1 MTTLSDEALLAR
13 LQDGDSGALTTLYR
27 RHQGRVYRFALAMS
41 GEAHTAEE
49 VTQEVFLVLLQGGT
63 GYRPESGSFLPYLM
77 GMARNHVLRALRR
90 KRDWVELEEDHEPPS
105 TESTLLRLTREET
118 RETLYRAVLSLPPN
132 YREAVVLCDLQEM
145 DYAEA
150 AQVLGVPI
158 GTVRSRLSRARA
170 LLAGKLRPD
179 HLRMPS

>member
-90 KRDWVELEEDHEPPS
+90 NLRRLFLQCRVNGHVLTAPF
-105 TESTLLRLTREET
+105 TL
-118 RETLYRAVLSLPPN
+118 
-132 YREAVVLCDLQEM
+132 
-145 DYAEA
+145 
-150 AQVLGVPI
+150 
-158 GTVRSRLSRARA
+158 TV
-170 LLAGKLRPD
+170 KP
-179 HLRMPS
+179 